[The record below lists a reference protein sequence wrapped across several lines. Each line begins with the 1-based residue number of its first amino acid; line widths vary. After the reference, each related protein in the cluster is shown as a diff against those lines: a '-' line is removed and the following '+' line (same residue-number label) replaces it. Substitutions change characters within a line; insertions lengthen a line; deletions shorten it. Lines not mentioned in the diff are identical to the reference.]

1 MKAELI
7 LKVREVLAEISHD
20 ERKTN
25 KEMMRQV
32 NFLKRFLGDWSSD
45 EWVRGD
51 ILKKSSIL
59 ISREVI

>member
-25 KEMMRQV
+25 KEMMRQL

-45 EWVRGD
+45 EWDRGD
-51 ILKKSSIL
+51 IFKKTAIS